1 MSPALSMAQLG
12 VAGELR
18 NKACAPLHL
27 NVEWQLSEPFDFRFV
42 AIADIEKFVI

>member
-1 MSPALSMAQLG
+1 MAQLG

-42 AIADIEKFVI
+42 AGADLAYDDVSRPESV